1 MKKDILFVIP
11 SLGVGGAEKALVNLL
26 NIMDYDKYNVDLF
39 VFNHNGVFMKFVPE
53 QVNLL
58 SLPQDY
64 LDFSMSLRKSI
75 KTLLKKIKLNIL
87 KDRICFTKENYLKRK
102 EKHIDQ

>member
-39 VFNHNGVFMKFVPE
+39 IFEHNTVFMKFVPE
-53 QVNLL
+53 QVNIL

-64 LDFSMSLRKSI
+64 IDFSMSLGKSI
-75 KTLLKKIKLNIL
+75 KALLKKKN
-87 KDRICFTKENYLKRK
+87 
-102 EKHIDQ
+102 